1 ALLGEHVT
9 GPYEGQPK
17 PPLEVV
23 VVTREKASGDE
34 RRHAGRGEIEEMTPL
49 PVFCSQGTPA
59 KQASFLCQE
68 TINK

>member
-1 ALLGEHVT
+1 MKVN
-9 GPYEGQPK
+9 
-17 PPLEVV
+17 
-23 VVTREKASGDE
+23 REKASGDE